1 MTRARLLA
9 SATAVFAERG
19 FNDAAVEDIA
29 ERAGFTRG
37 AVYANFADKAD
48 LLLNVLEEDR
58 TDAMEAIAQEIES
71 TPDDQKLAALHHWY
85 GDGHIGDRRLA
96 RATAEL
102 MARSEHSAVV
112 RERLARQHAITRSII
127 ARVLE
132 GYRRST
138 GIELALPDLEA
149 ASIILAIGEGI
160 ASQRRLDPD
169 AVKDDAFATAVA
181 HLWFGLLSVRQ
192 PFENP

>member
-1 MTRARLLA
+1 MTRARLLE
-9 SATAVFAERG
+9 SAAAVFAERG
-19 FNDAAVEDIA
+19 FNDAAIEDIA

-48 LLLNVLEEDR
+48 LLLTVLEEDR
-58 TDAMEAIAQEIES
+58 TDAMETIAQEIER

-85 GDGHIGDRRLA
+85 DGHVGDRRLA

-112 RERLARQHAITRSII
+112 RERLARQQAIARGII

-132 GYRRST
+132 GYRRSA
-138 GIELALPDLEA
+138 GIELAVSDLEA
-149 ASIILAIGEGI
+149 ASIILAIGDGI
-160 ASQRRLDPD
+160 ASQRRLDPA

-181 HLWFGLLSVRQ
+181 HLWFGLLAGNQ
-192 PFENP
+192 APKGA